1 MAQYSPQHGMSA
13 KRYVRAFANLQG
25 EQEGNVYTRCNER
38 IKHLY
43 LQTSDD
49 LKEVLAKKQQ
59 QIDVKELLKS
69 LHLTIEFENQLSKR
83 FSQQSKNDDTHRLPF
98 KFEKSISSVF
108 EPYLGLYIEAED
120 GYVPN
125 I

>member
-1 MAQYSPQHGMSA
+1 LLIEVKNKALIPSI
-13 KRYVRAFANLQG
+13 N
-25 EQEGNVYTRCNER
+25 
-38 IKHLY
+38 
-43 LQTSDD
+43 SDD

-83 FSQQSKNDDTHRLPF
+83 FSQQSQKDDTHQPPF

-120 GYVPN
+120 GYVLTILTLHPSFFKYPN
-125 I
+125 YRNITAHWPE